1 MIRLDGIID
10 KEGYKYRSDIYIY
23 IYILLVGEEGFL
35 KKIRGVGGDIEA
47 GNFRSDET
55 IATRVK
61 KNDSRRL
68 IVAR

>member
-10 KEGYKYRSDIYIY
+10 KEGYKYRSDIY

>member
-1 MIRLDGIID
+1 MIRLDRIID
-10 KEGYKYRSDIYIY
+10 RKKDTIIILIY

>member
-1 MIRLDGIID
+1 MIRLDRIID
-10 KEGYKYRSDIYIY
+10 RKKDIIIIVIY